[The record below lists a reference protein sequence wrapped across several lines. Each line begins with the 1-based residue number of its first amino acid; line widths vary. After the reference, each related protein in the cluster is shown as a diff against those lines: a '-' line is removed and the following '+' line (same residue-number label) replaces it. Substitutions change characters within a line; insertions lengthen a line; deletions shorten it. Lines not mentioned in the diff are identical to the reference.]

1 MAEIVGGKRRLNCKT
16 ILEKYAAL
24 KAIDNGE
31 SQALVAKRLGIAK
44 QTISNW
50 RKDKDKIYGTVDS
63 NQVNKKRRRVKSS
76 PYDQVDKAVYT
87 WFVNARHKKIP
98 LNHGIVQVKALEF
111 AKEFEDCKD
120 FRASDGWMDRWK
132 KRYNVTFKTISGT

>member
-1 MAEIVGGKRRLNCKT
+1 MAEIVGGKHRLNYKT

-63 NQVNKKRRRVKSS
+63 NQVNKRRRRIKRCTPGLLTADTRKS
-76 PYDQVDKAVYT
+76 
-87 WFVNARHKKIP
+87 H
-98 LNHGIVQVKALEF
+98 
-111 AKEFEDCKD
+111 
-120 FRASDGWMDRWK
+120 
-132 KRYNVTFKTISGT
+132 